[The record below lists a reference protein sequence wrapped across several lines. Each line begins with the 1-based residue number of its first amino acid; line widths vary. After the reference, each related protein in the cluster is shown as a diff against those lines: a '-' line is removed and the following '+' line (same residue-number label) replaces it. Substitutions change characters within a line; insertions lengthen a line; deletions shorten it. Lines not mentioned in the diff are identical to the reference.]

1 MPSSYGGGACCSP
14 ASPAQRPYDI
24 HSSSAAESLVQ
35 LFSTV
40 SVQYVPAWSKET
52 VALLRKVSACPAQG
66 AAGRTWGGGPL
77 ARLAG
82 HGGPLPTSWAA
93 CLSLPQFP
101 AWPGPRLLIL

>member
-66 AAGRTWGGGPL
+66 AAGRTWGGGPQEPG
-77 ARLAG
+77 RREGRFGNAG
-82 HGGPLPTSWAA
+82 GWRVLTEGA
-93 CLSLPQFP
+93 
-101 AWPGPRLLIL
+101 